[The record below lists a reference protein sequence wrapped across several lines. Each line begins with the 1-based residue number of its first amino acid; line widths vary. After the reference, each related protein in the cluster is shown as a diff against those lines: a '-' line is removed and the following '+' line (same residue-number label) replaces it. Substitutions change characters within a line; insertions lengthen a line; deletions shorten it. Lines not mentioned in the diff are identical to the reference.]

1 MKNTLKLFVVVLFAA
16 FSLNASAQTGLK
28 IGHIDFQ
35 ALLAVLPGQ
44 DEMNKNL
51 ETYVAGL
58 EAQLTSM
65 QSEYESKINDYQ
77 ANQATMSEIIRQ
89 TKEKE
94 IMDLQG
100 RIEAFNQQAQ
110 YDIQNKQL
118 ELTEPLIKKA
128 QAAIEEV
135 AKENGFTYI
144 INGNEQILLYKSG
157 IDILPLVKKKLGL

>member
-1 MKNTLKLFVVVLFAA
+1 MKNILKLFVVVLFAG
-16 FSLNASAQTGLK
+16 FSMNIQAQTGLK

-35 ALLAVLPGQ
+35 ELMSVMPGQ
-44 DEMNKNL
+44 EEINKNL

-65 QSEYESKINDYQ
+65 QSEYESKLTEYQ
-77 ANQATMSEIIRQ
+77 ASQATMSEIIKQ

-94 IMDLQG
+94 IIDLQG
-100 RIEAFNQQAQ
+100 RIEAFNQSAQ

-118 ELTEPLIKKA
+118 ELTQPIIDKA
-128 QAAIEEV
+128 QQAIQEV

-157 IDILPLVKKKLGL
+157 TDILPLVKKKLGL